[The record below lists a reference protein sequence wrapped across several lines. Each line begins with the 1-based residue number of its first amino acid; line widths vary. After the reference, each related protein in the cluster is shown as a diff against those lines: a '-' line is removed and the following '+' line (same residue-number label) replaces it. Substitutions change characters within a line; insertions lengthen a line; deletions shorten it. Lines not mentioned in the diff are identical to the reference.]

1 MPIPTLPVIGANLD
15 QWGRQLTQY
24 LSLNLSKLGFK
35 TVDDNPSAN
44 GIILWDEVNGYPVVS
59 KNNEFVQIVLEDGHA
74 SFYRTSDVII
84 DTGAGQTVNTAY
96 AITYDAPTGN
106 VGIDRDDTDNSKIVF
121 EQAGQYLLM
130 FSAQISSTSSSTVK
144 FYFWPRLN
152 GADAPNNTVIYALHQ
167 NDATQVVSRSAKFDV
182 SAGDY
187 LQVMWAVDGTS
198 GYLDASA
205 ATAFSP
211 AAPATTLHI
220 TRLHG

>member
-1 MPIPTLPVIGANLD
+1 MPIPNLPTIGQNLD

-24 LSLNLSKLGFK
+24 LTLNLAKLGFK
-35 TVDDNPSAN
+35 TSADNPSQN
-44 GIILWDEVNGYPVVS
+44 GVILWDDVNGYPVVS
-59 KNNEFVQIVLEDGHA
+59 KNNEFRQIVLEDGHA
-74 SFYRTSDVII
+74 SFYRTTDVTAAAI
-84 DTGAGQTVNTAY
+84 NTAY

-106 VGIDRDDTDNSKIVF
+106 EGIDRDATDNSKIVF
-121 EQAGQYLLM
+121 DEAGEYLVM

-144 FYFWPRLN
+144 FYFWPKLN
-152 GADAPNNTVIYALHQ
+152 GTDAPNNTIVYSLHQ
-167 NDATQVVSRSAKFDV
+167 NDATVVVSRGAKFDV

-187 LQVMWAVDGTS
+187 LQVMWAVDSTS

-220 TRLHG
+220 TRMHG